1 MSHDVPITD
10 PCTHYLVKW
19 AGYPTSSSS
28 WTPAF
33 LCSKA
38 LVDLYRQHQSRRTT
52 NLGKSQI
59 PAVSSIVDRPSPLA
73 TASAATI
80 AVISEA
86 DRPSHERSS
95 ALPGYPSATATSLGV
110 SKKSRVLQT
119 FDDGLIVQPGITI
132 NTIQDLK
139 QRISDLNP
147 DCEIRHR
154 SRDRRV
160 LQPDIDSVRLGCKHV
175 QPAAHPCRLQIYY
188 DIPRG
193 STDAVPTNIRRYIAG
208 TCSSNVCI
216 CCMCPLSH
224 DKLVE
229 NLFFPCF

>member
-52 NLGKSQI
+52 KLGKSQI

-110 SKKSRVLQT
+110 SKKSRVQQT
-119 FDDGLIVQPGITI
+119 FDDASIVQPGITI

-147 DCEIRHR
+147 DCKIRHR

-224 DKLVE
+224 DKLVDK
-229 NLFFPCF
+229 LFFPCF

>member
-1 MSHDVPITD
+1 MSHDVPINN

-19 AGYPTSSSS
+19 AGYPTSNSS

-38 LVDLYRQHQSRRTT
+38 LVDLYQQQQSRRRTQR
-52 NLGKSQI
+52 GKSQI
-59 PAVSSIVDRPSPLA
+59 PAASLIVDRPSPLA
-73 TASAATI
+73 TASAAI
-80 AVISEA
+80 SAVISEA
-86 DRPSHERSS
+86 DRPSDERSS
-95 ALPGYPSATATSLGV
+95 ALPGYSSATASSLGV
-110 SKKSRVLQT
+110 SKKSRVQQT
-119 FDDGLIVQPGITI
+119 FDDASIVQPGITI

-139 QRISDLNP
+139 QRISELNP

-160 LQPDIDSVRLGCKHV
+160 LQADIDSVRLGCKHV
-175 QPAAHPCRLQIYY
+175 HAAHPCRLQIYY

-193 STDAVPTNIRRYIAG
+193 STDALPTNIRRYVAG

-216 CCMCPLSH
+216 NCSCPLSH
-224 DKLVE
+224 DKLVD
-229 NLFFPCF
+229 NHFFSC